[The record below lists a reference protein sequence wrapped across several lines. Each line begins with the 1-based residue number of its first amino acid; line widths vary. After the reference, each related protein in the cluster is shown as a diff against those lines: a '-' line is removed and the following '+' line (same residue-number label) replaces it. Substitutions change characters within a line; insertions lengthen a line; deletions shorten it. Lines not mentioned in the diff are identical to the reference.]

1 MFNPK
6 YVTIGKDVK
15 KIYFYD
21 NFILKYFKNR
31 IFYDKTIDFYNKYNF
46 NFIPK
51 LIKKDNAKIM
61 IKQEYVGNMIS
72 LKNNLPITWESQIN
86 NIRKEFIKNN
96 IYIEDLRFLPYT
108 PLVFNNI
115 TVKND
120 KLYIIDLTMVIDSD
134 KKYINYKIDNIIYQI
149 KLYLF
154 LLKYINY
161 IFLIIPHIFY
171 HILLLILKW

>member
-86 NIRKEFIKNN
+86 NI
-96 IYIEDLRFLPYT
+96 
-108 PLVFNNI
+108 
-115 TVKND
+115 
-120 KLYIIDLTMVIDSD
+120 
-134 KKYINYKIDNIIYQI
+134 
-149 KLYLF
+149 
-154 LLKYINY
+154 
-161 IFLIIPHIFY
+161 
-171 HILLLILKW
+171 